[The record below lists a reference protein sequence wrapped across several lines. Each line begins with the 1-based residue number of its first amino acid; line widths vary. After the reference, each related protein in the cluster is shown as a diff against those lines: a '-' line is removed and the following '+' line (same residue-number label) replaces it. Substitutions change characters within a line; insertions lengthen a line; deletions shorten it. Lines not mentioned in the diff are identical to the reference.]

1 MTIEEIQE
9 IAETWFEWPDDRR
22 EYVTYT
28 STILFARA
36 MYERGQAAE
45 RERIKEIVA
54 ECLWIGQEMTSFEEW
69 ADNNNLSEYGKAC
82 SIGAWKAAQA
92 AERERIK
99 QIIDEVGRQG
109 NHDKWFDC
117 ADAIVERIEE

>member
-1 MTIEEIQE
+1 MTFEETQE
-9 IAETWFEWPDDRR
+9 IAETWFEWPDERR

-36 MYERGQAAE
+36 MYERGQ
-45 RERIKEIVA
+45 
-54 ECLWIGQEMTSFEEW
+54 Q
-69 ADNNNLSEYGKAC
+69 
-82 SIGAWKAAQA
+82 

-99 QIIDEVGRQG
+99 QIVDEVAWQG